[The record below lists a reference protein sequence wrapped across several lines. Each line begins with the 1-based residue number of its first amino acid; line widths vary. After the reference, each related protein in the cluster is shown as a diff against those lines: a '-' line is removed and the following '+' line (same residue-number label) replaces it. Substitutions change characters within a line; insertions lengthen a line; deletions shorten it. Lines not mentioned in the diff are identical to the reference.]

1 LLTVREG
8 DKILTLPA
16 IQAAAKGNGPGQG
29 PDRVIQAMEREHA
42 MPTHEGDLGGVSSG
56 SPPR

>member
-16 IQAAAKGNGPGQG
+16 IQAARATVPVRV